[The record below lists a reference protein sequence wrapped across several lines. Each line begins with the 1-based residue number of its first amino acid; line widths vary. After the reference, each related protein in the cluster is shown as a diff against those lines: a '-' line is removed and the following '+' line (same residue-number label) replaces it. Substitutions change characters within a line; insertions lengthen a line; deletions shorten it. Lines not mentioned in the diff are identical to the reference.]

1 MKSESFTN
9 RRSNMDAEVKRY
21 VDQQIAKLKK
31 ELKAEIKKKC
41 D

>member
-1 MKSESFTN
+1 
-9 RRSNMDAEVKRY
+9 MDAEVKRY